1 MKSFKEKMK
10 ALNIKQDTE
19 WETEAIQRRE
29 TRWRLYAAA
38 IAGRISAIIDH
49 DDELNQSRLAEA
61 LNVSRQQISK
71 ILNAKE
77 NLTLDTICKLSE
89 ALGVELITFPPYEDL
104 QPLEKGKTIKVP
116 KKDKAK

>member
-1 MKSFKEKMK
+1 MKTFKEKME
-10 ALNIKQDTE
+10 ALNIKQDTK
-19 WETEAIQRRE
+19 WEAEAIKRRE

-38 IAGRISAIIDH
+38 IASRISYIIDE
-49 DDELNQSRLAEA
+49 DEELNQSRLAEV
-61 LNVSRQQISK
+61 LNVSRQQVSK

-77 NLTLDTICKLSE
+77 NLTLDTICKISE

-116 KKDKAK
+116 KKNKTK